1 MPPTPAHEYVLR
13 PGLPVPLV
21 VIGTVLLALGVGIVA
36 WMPAAPAL
44 VIGTAVGLLGLA
56 AWVVALVR
64 LAGRAQRITLDQVG
78 LRLGM
83 PRPADIAWEEIDAV
97 HESGRVLRIELRD
110 RTQFVVNGE
119 VYRRG
124 YAAFQAALVSRLS
137 DGAS

>member
-21 VIGTVLLALGVGIVA
+21 VLGTVLIAVGVGVA
-36 WMPAAPAL
+36 LWVPEVLPLVVGAVVAL
-44 VIGTAVGLLGLA
+44 VGLA
-56 AWVVALVR
+56 AWVIAVVR
-64 LAGRAQRITLDQVG
+64 LVGRTQRITLDQIG
-78 LRLGM
+78 IRLGM

-124 YAAFQAALVSRLS
+124 YAAFQTALVSRLAERPS
-137 DGAS
+137 